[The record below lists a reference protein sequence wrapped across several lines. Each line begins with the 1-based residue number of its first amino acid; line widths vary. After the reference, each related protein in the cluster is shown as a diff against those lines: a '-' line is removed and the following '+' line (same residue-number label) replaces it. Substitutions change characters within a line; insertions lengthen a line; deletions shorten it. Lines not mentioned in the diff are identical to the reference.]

1 MSDELWRLSAVDT
14 AAAIRDRQ
22 HSCEEVVASHVERM
36 RAVNP
41 GLNAVTVDL
50 GDDALQAARAADEA
64 LAAGD
69 ATGVLHGVPVTI
81 KENVDVKGQPTPN
94 GLPALANLIAPD
106 DSPVVK
112 NLQDAGA
119 IIIGRTNTPEYSF
132 RAFTDNP
139 LRGLTLNPWD
149 EAVTCGGSSG
159 GAGASMAAGIGSIAH
174 GNDIG
179 GSLRFPAHQC
189 GLATIRPTLGRVP
202 SFNPS
207 GVDERPPLMTLMSV
221 QGPITRCVADAR
233 LGLEVMSRSDPRDP
247 WWVPAP
253 LQGPAIDAPIKV
265 AMTTQDYGHGI
276 DPEVRSSV
284 QRAADILSN
293 AGYAVQEVELP
304 NVAETLDLWFNLLF
318 TEFKELAEEAARPLF
333 SATMN
338 GVIDAY
344 YARSELQ
351 DLGGYMRGLAQRNS
365 VLRQWNLVHA
375 EYPLVLTPTLLS
387 PPLRVGDDEQGHAAV
402 HEVFQASMY
411 VSAIN
416 LLGLPA
422 AIAPIGM
429 HGTSPFSVQ
438 LIGRRYRED
447 LCLDAAQAIENEVGI
462 LAEQLWAREQS

>member
-1 MSDELWRLSAVDT
+1 M
-14 AAAIRDRQ
+14 
-22 HSCEEVVASHVERM
+22 ASHVERM

-50 GDDALQAARAADEA
+50 GEEALQAAREADEA
-64 LAAGD
+64 LAAG
-69 ATGVLHGVPVTI
+69 AVTGALHGLPVTI

-149 EAVTCGGSSG
+149 DAVTCGGSSG
-159 GAGASMAAGIGSIAH
+159 GAGSSMAAGIGSIAH

-202 SFNPS
+202 SYNPS
-207 GVDERPPLMTLMSV
+207 GADERPPLMTLMSV

-233 LGLEVMSRSDPRDP
+233 LGLEVMARSDPRDP

-253 LQGPAIDAPIKV
+253 LQGPALDSPIKV
-265 AMTTQDYGHGI
+265 AMTTEDYGYGI
-276 DPEVRSSV
+276 DDEVRASV
-284 QRAADILSN
+284 RRAADILSD
-293 AGYAVQEVELP
+293 AGYAVAEVELP
-304 NVAETLDLWFNLLF
+304 NVAESLDLWFNLLF
-318 TEFKELAEEAARPLF
+318 TEFKELVDEAARPLF
-333 SATMN
+333 SPTMA

-344 YARSELQ
+344 YARAELQ
-351 DLGGYMRGLAQRNS
+351 DLGGYMRGLAQRNGI
-365 VLRQWNLVHA
+365 LRQWNLLHA

-387 PPLRVGDDEQGHAAV
+387 PPLRVGDDEQGHEAV
-402 HEVFQASMY
+402 HAVFQASMY
-411 VSAIN
+411 VSAMN

-429 HGTSPFSVQ
+429 HGTSPTSVQ

-462 LAEQLWAREQS
+462 LAEQLWAREQG

>member
-1 MSDELWRLSAVDT
+1 VSSELWRLSAVDT

-50 GDDALQAARAADEA
+50 GDEALQAARAADAA

-69 ATGVLHGVPVTI
+69 AIGALHGVPVTI
-81 KENVDVKGQPTPN
+81 KENIDVKGQPTPN
-94 GLPALANLIAPD
+94 GLPALANLVAPD
-106 DSPVVK
+106 DSPVVR

-149 EAVTCGGSSG
+149 EAVSCGGSSG

-202 SFNPS
+202 SYNPS
-207 GVDERPPLMTLMSV
+207 ASEERPPLMTLMSV
-221 QGPITRCVADAR
+221 QGPITRTVADAR

-253 LQGPAIDAPIKV
+253 LQGPALDAPIKV

-276 DPEVRSSV
+276 DPEVRTSV

-293 AGYAVQEVELP
+293 AGYLVEEVELP

-318 TEFKELAEEAARPLF
+318 TEFKELAEEAVRPLF
-333 SATMN
+333 SPTMN

-351 DLGGYMRGLAQRNS
+351 DLGGYMRGLAQRNGL
-365 VLRQWNLVHA
+365 LRQWNLLHA

-387 PPLRVGDDEQGHAAV
+387 PPLRVGDDERGHAAV
-402 HEVFQASMY
+402 HAVFQASMY

-429 HGTSPFSVQ
+429 HGASPTSVQ

-447 LCLDAAQAIENEVGI
+447 LCFDAAQAIENQVGV

>member
-14 AAAIRDRQ
+14 AAAIRNRR

-41 GLNAVTVDL
+41 ALNAVTVDL
-50 GDDALQAARAADEA
+50 GDDALQAARAADAA

-69 ATGVLHGVPVTI
+69 ATGALHGLPVTI

-106 DSPVVK
+106 DSPVVR

-149 EAVTCGGSSG
+149 EAVSCGGSSG

-233 LGLEVMSRSDPRDP
+233 LGLEVMSGSDPRDP

-265 AMTTQDYGHGI
+265 AMTTEDYGHGI
-276 DPEVRSSV
+276 DPEVRASV
-284 QRAADILSN
+284 QRAADLLSN

-333 SATMN
+333 SPTMN
-338 GVIDAY
+338 DVIDAY
-344 YARSELQ
+344 YARAELQ
-351 DLGGYMRGLAQRNS
+351 DLGGYMRGLAQRNGL
-365 VLRQWNLVHA
+365 LRQWNLLHA

-387 PPLRVGDDEQGHAAV
+387 PPLRVGDDEQGQAAV

-429 HGTSPFSVQ
+429 HGSSPISVQ

-447 LCLDAAQAIENEVGI
+447 LCLDAAQAIENDVGI
-462 LAEQLWAREQS
+462 LTEQLWAREQS

>member
-1 MSDELWRLSAVDT
+1 MSGELWRLSAVET
-14 AAAIRDRQ
+14 AAGIRDRSY
-22 HSCEEVVASHVERM
+22 SCEEVVASHVERM

-50 GDDALQAARAADEA
+50 GDDALQAARAADA
-64 LAAGD
+64 TLAAGQV
-69 ATGVLHGVPVTI
+69 AGALHGIPVTI

-94 GLPALANLIAPD
+94 GLPALANLVAPD
-106 DSPVVK
+106 DSPVVR
-112 NLQDAGA
+112 NLLDAGA

-159 GAGASMAAGIGSIAH
+159 GAGSSMAAGIGSIAH

-189 GLATIRPTLGRVP
+189 GLSTIRPTLGRVP
-202 SFNPS
+202 SYNPS
-207 GVDERPPLMTLMSV
+207 GTEERPPLMALMSV

-233 LGLEVMSRSDPRDP
+233 LGLEVMAGSDPHDP

-253 LQGPAIDAPIKV
+253 LQGPELESPIKV
-265 AMTTQDYGHGI
+265 AVATQDYGHGI
-276 DPEVRSSV
+276 DGEVRASV
-284 QRAADILSN
+284 QRAADILGN
-293 AGYAVQEVELP
+293 AGYAVEEVELP

-318 TEFKELAEEAARPLF
+318 TEFKELVDEAARPLL
-333 SATMN
+333 SPTMT

-344 YARSELQ
+344 YARAELQ
-351 DLGGYMRGLAQRNS
+351 DLGGYMRGLAQRNGL
-365 VLRQWNLVHA
+365 LRQWNLLHA

-387 PPLRVGDDEQGHAAV
+387 PPLRVGDDEQGHEAV

-411 VSAIN
+411 VSAMN

-429 HGTSPFSVQ
+429 HGPSPTSVQ